1 MLPNNF
7 MESDEEYEFGDS
19 IRPRKRQRL
28 THLTPGEKLQRRKMK
43 NRVAAQAARDRKKAH
58 MDELEDLVKHLQYEN
73 QRLAREN
80 LLLKDAQVCPNCT
93 TNRAAVK
100 ETQQSS
106 ISTLVKSEPTSKSA
120 ELSPQQKERV
130 QTLLVLMMAC
140 YATTLTFHMTYSKY
154 TPSSYKTV
162 STAQPLDLT
171 MSSQARLRSSQNTFL
186 PWWGPCQ
193 NSWNPTK
200 TV

>member
-1 MLPNNF
+1 
-7 MESDEEYEFGDS
+7 MEHEFEYF
-19 IRPRKRQRL
+19 
-28 THLTPGEKLQRRKMK
+28 RKMK

-73 QRLAREN
+73 QRLTREN

-100 ETQQSS
+100 ETQQPS

-140 YATTLTFHMTYSKY
+140 YATTLTFHMTY
-154 TPSSYKTV
+154 
-162 STAQPLDLT
+162 
-171 MSSQARLRSSQNTFL
+171 R
-186 PWWGPCQ
+186 
-193 NSWNPTK
+193 
-200 TV
+200 